1 MTGSRYVSL
10 YVDETEFVRELPLI
24 LKVLR
29 SNGVQERDLGDVAQ
43 DVLLGAWLAVQEGRF
58 KALPGTGADM
68 RKALQRWLTGIAWRQ
83 ASHYRD
89 RACNRYEVPYGR
101 PGQLVAGEEA
111 PPPDAQFAAREAL
124 RIAVP
129 ELPPECLEV
138 LALSATG
145 ATTAEIAEELGIPEG
160 TAASRRRRGRML
172 FAQSLRR
179 WRR

>member
-10 YVDETEFVRELPLI
+10 YVDETELVRELPLI

-29 SNGVQERDLGDVAQ
+29 ANGVQERDLEDVAQ
-43 DVLLGAWLAVQEGRF
+43 DVLLGAWQAIQEGRF
-58 KALPGTGADM
+58 RTLPGADM
-68 RKALQRWLTGIAWRQ
+68 RKALQRWLAGIAWRQ

-89 RACNRYEVPYGR
+89 RAYNRYEVPFSH
-101 PGQLVAGEEA
+101 PGQLVAGEA
-111 PPPDAQFAAREAL
+111 PPPDAQVAAREAL

-129 ELPPECLEV
+129 ELPPECIEA
-138 LALSATG
+138 LALTATG
-145 ATTAEIAEELGIPEG
+145 ATIAEIAEELGIPEG

-172 FAQSLRR
+172 FAQSLRH

>member
-10 YVDETEFVRELPLI
+10 YVDETELVRELPLI
-24 LKVLR
+24 RKVLR
-29 SNGVQERDLGDVAQ
+29 ATGVRERDLDDVAQ
-43 DVLLGAWLAVQEGRF
+43 DVLLGAWLAIQEGRF
-58 KALPGTGADM
+58 RALPSTGAD
-68 RKALQRWLTGIAWRQ
+68 RRTGLQRWLTGIAWRQ

-89 RACNRYEVPYGR
+89 RACNRYEIPFGR
-101 PGQLVAGEEA
+101 PGQLVAGEV
-111 PPPDAQFAAREAL
+111 PSLDAQVAAREAL

-129 ELPPECLEV
+129 ELPPECLDV
-138 LALSATG
+138 MALSATG
-145 ATTAEIAEELGIPEG
+145 ATIAEIAEELGIPEG

>member
-1 MTGSRYVSL
+1 MTGSRYVTL
-10 YVDETEFVRELPLI
+10 YVDETELVRELPLI

-29 SNGVQERDLGDVAQ
+29 ANGVQERDLDDVAQ

-58 KALPGTGADM
+58 KALPGTGAD
-68 RKALQRWLTGIAWRQ
+68 RRAGLQRWLSGIAWRQ

-89 RACNRYEVPYGR
+89 RACNRHEIPFSQ
-101 PGQLVAGEEA
+101 PGQYASREA
-111 PPPDAQFAAREAL
+111 PPPDAQVAAREAL
-124 RIAVP
+124 RLAVP

>member
-1 MTGSRYVSL
+1 VSL
-10 YVDETEFVRELPLI
+10 YVDETELVRELPLI

-29 SNGVQERDLGDVAQ
+29 ANSVRQRDLDDVAQ
-43 DVLLGAWLAVQEGRF
+43 DVLIGAWQAIQEGRF
-58 KALPGTGADM
+58 KALPGTGAD
-68 RKALQRWLTGIAWRQ
+68 RRTGLQRWLTGIAWRQ

-89 RACNRYEVPYGR
+89 RAYNRHEIPFSQ
-101 PGQLVAGEEA
+101 PGQYVAGEA
-111 PPPDAQFAAREAL
+111 PPPDAQVAAREAL

-138 LALSATG
+138 VALSATG
-145 ATTAEIAEELGIPEG
+145 ATIAEIAEELGIPEG

-172 FAQSLRR
+172 FTLSLRR